1 MCLCFL
7 FQVCCGFF
15 CCCSVLFCF
24 GHSGSMQKF
33 LGQGSNPCHSWDLLH
48 SCGSAGSFTHWSTRE
63 LPGLPFLYVFSVIL
77 LFRNS
82 PTLWFSLVFWSLRT
96 IELVPFLSSLFFYF
110 ILFFSFWFVW
120 FREWNRLDWGQTNV
134 LVLRLSLHFPLLSH
148 LHLPSYLETVD
159 TPFLLLQWENCALY
173 CCVIVCLSLK
183 TNFALLTTLY
193 YYQIAPN
200 WRTRCRGRGNVG
212 ICDST
217 PSSF

>member
-15 CCCSVLFCF
+15 FIVVVLFCF
-24 GHSGSMQKF
+24 VLVTVAACGS
-33 LGQGSNPCHSWDLLH
+33 SWARVRTHATVETCPTAVAVLDLLP
-48 SCGSAGSFTHWSTRE
+48 THRSTRE

-110 ILFFSFWFVW
+110 ILFFSFWFVS

-148 LHLPSYLETVD
+148 LHLPSYLGTVD
-159 TPFLLLQWENCALY
+159 TPFLLLQWENCAYVAASLF
-173 CCVIVCLSLK
+173 VCHLRP
-183 TNFALLTTLY
+183 TLLH
-193 YYQIAPN
+193 
-200 WRTRCRGRGNVG
+200 
-212 ICDST
+212 
-217 PSSF
+217 